1 MLASDS
7 ITTLKGVGSKRAQ
20 TFANIGIY
28 TVGDLL
34 RYYPRDYTDYSLT
47 TPISELMPE
56 DTAVFRGTV
65 TKKLRPYI
73 SYKYSIFRVTVSD
86 GTDSM
91 LITFFNSKYSFDRMI
106 EGREYLFSGKIKGTI
121 LSKECGSPTFIEAG
135 DTNIL
140 VPKYHLT
147 EGISANI
154 ISNCVKDAFSKC
166 GVSEPLPA
174 GITEKYGLMGYKE
187 ALKSVHFPDSH
198 ETLEKARR
206 RLAFEELLI
215 LQLGMKLMKDRSR
228 RTTPVVMSDAEL
240 DDFFGGLKFTPTG
253 AQMCSIQECIADM
266 KSGAPMNR
274 LLQGDVGSGK
284 TLVAAALCCFAARN
298 GCQSALMA
306 PTEILAKQH
315 YETLSSFLEPLGIG
329 VALLTGSTVKK
340 PVYEAISNGF
350 AEVVVGTHALIQSGV
365 EFKKLGLVIT
375 DEQHRFGVRQ
385 RTVLSAKGDAPHTL
399 VMSATPIPRT
409 LAFAIYG
416 DLDVSV
422 LDEMP
427 KGRIPIR
434 TYAVDSGYRER
445 IFRFI
450 IKYINNGFQAY
461 IVCPFVERSETM
473 ADKMSASEYFEG
485 LKKTWFSDIPIGLLH
500 GKMKQSEK
508 DSTMASFKSG
518 DIKLLIATT
527 VIEVGID
534 VPNAVIMVIEN
545 AEQFGLSQL
554 HQLRGRVGRGSEQ
567 SHCILI
573 TDSKSDYTQARMD
586 IMVKTTDGFE
596 IANEDLKLRGPGS
609 FFGAAQHGLP
619 EMKVA
624 DVSSDVMLLHET
636 GQLAE
641 ELLAADPKLTLPENA
656 GIRGLVR
663 DLFRERE
670 IFGIN

>member
-1 MLASDS
+1 MQESDS
-7 ITTLKGVGSKRAQ
+7 ITKVKSVGEKRAA
-20 TFANIGIY
+20 TFANIGIF

-34 RYYPRDYTDYSLT
+34 RYFPRDYADYSVT
-47 TPISELMPE
+47 VPINELMPE
-56 DTAVFRGTV
+56 DTAVFRATV

-73 SYKYSIFRVTVSD
+73 SYKYSIYRVTVSD

-91 LITFFNSKYSFDRMI
+91 LLTFFNSKYSFDRLI
-106 EGREYLFSGKIKGTI
+106 EGHEYIFSGKIRGTV
-121 LSKECGSPTFIEAG
+121 LTKECTSPTFIESG
-135 DTNIL
+135 STNIL

-147 EGISANI
+147 EGLSDNI
-154 ISNCVKDAFSKC
+154 ISNCMKYAFEKC
-166 GVSEPLPA
+166 ETTEALPA
-174 GITEKYGLMGYKE
+174 ELIERYGLMGYKE
-187 ALKSVHFPDSH
+187 ALKSAHFPDSH
-198 ETLEKARR
+198 DTLDKARR
-206 RLAFEELLI
+206 RLAFEELLT
-215 LQLGMKLMKDRSR
+215 LQLGMKLMKQRSR
-228 RTTPVVMSDAEL
+228 RTAPVVMSDESI
-240 DDFFGGLKFTPTG
+240 DDFFAGLKFTPTG
-253 AQMCSIQECIADM
+253 AQMRSIKECIADM

-284 TLVAAALCCFAARN
+284 TLVAAALCCFAAKN

-315 YETLSSFLEPLGIG
+315 YETLAGFLEPLGIG

-340 PVYEAISNGF
+340 PVYEAIENGA

-365 EFKKLGLVIT
+365 NFRKLGLVIT

-409 LAFAIYG
+409 LAFVIYG

-461 IVCPFVERSETM
+461 IVCPFVEKSEAM
-473 ADKMSASEYFEG
+473 ADKKSATEYFDD

-500 GKMKQSEK
+500 GKMKQAEK
-508 DSTMASFKSG
+508 DSAMARFKSG
-518 DIKLLIATT
+518 EIKLLVATT

-573 TDSKSDYTQARMD
+573 TDSTSDYTKARTD

-624 DVSSDVMLLHET
+624 DVSSDVLLVHET

-641 ELLAADPKLTLPENA
+641 ELLAADPKLTAPENA
-656 GIRGLVR
+656 GIRRLVR
-663 DLFRERE
+663 ELFRERE